1 MLGDIVRAHI
11 AILALALVA
20 FLSACGTSPEQKAAC
35 DELAEMACDFTPDEF
50 LDAAEYGDTKTVR
63 LFLVAGMN
71 PNVKNS
77 SGITSLIYAAMRGH
91 TEVVKALLDHG
102 AEVMGQETPGQKGLY
117 AKSKCS
123 GDTLNR
129 IKLED

>member
-1 MLGDIVRAHI
+1 LICNYAGTLPESSTRAGCVPVFLLFFNNTDNIVRVHI

-50 LDAAEYGDTKTVR
+50 LDAAEYGDT
-63 LFLVAGMN
+63 
-71 PNVKNS
+71 
-77 SGITSLIYAAMRGH
+77 
-91 TEVVKALLDHG
+91 
-102 AEVMGQETPGQKGLY
+102 
-117 AKSKCS
+117 
-123 GDTLNR
+123 LNR

>member
-1 MLGDIVRAHI
+1 MLGDIVRVHI

-35 DELAEMACDFTPDEF
+35 DELAEMACDFTPDK
-50 LDAAEYGDTKTVR
+50 L
-63 LFLVAGMN
+63 
-71 PNVKNS
+71 
-77 SGITSLIYAAMRGH
+77 
-91 TEVVKALLDHG
+91 LLDYG